1 MTALLG
7 TLRPNALIGGGLVS
21 VVLLAAI
28 VGQVAPPAD
37 PIKPDFLAQLQPPSW
52 EHPFGTDQFGRDLL
66 SRVLAGAGVSLFAA
80 TATVLVALVFG
91 TVLGALAGFFG
102 GWVDRGIGIITETLM
117 AFPGLLLALGIMTVL
132 GAGIGPLVMALG
144 LAFSPSFIRV
154 TRALVF
160 SLKEKEFVEAS
171 RALGNG
177 RSYTLARHIL
187 PNCISS
193 LSVLCT
199 TILALALLAESA
211 LSFLGLGVQPPAP
224 SWGGMLA
231 DGRGVMVQAP
241 WMVVFPGLAIFSALL
256 GINLL
261 GDALRDWLDPRM
273 EGEA

>member
-1 MTALLG
+1 MTAVLG
-7 TLRPNALIGGGLVS
+7 NLRLNAILGG
-21 VVLLAAI
+21 VLLFLVLAAAFM
-28 VGQVAPPAD
+28 GQVAPPAD

-52 EHPFGTDQFGRDLL
+52 EHPFGTDQFGRDMF

-80 TATVLVALVFG
+80 TATVLVAFLLG
-91 TVLGALAGFFG
+91 TTLGALAGFYG
-102 GWVDRGIGIITETLM
+102 GWVDRGISVITETLM
-117 AFPGLLLALGIMTVL
+117 AFPGLLLALAIMAVL

-144 LAFSPSFIRV
+144 LAFAPSFVRV
-154 TRALVF
+154 TRALVM

-177 RSYTLARHIL
+177 NSFTLARHII
-187 PNCISS
+187 PNCVSS

-241 WMVVFPGLAIFSALL
+241 WMVIFPGIAIFAALL

-261 GDALRDWLDPRM
+261 GDAMRDWLDPRM
-273 EGEA
+273 DGEV